1 MFLKMTSSCFVFH
14 GHGGSLFNFCDKAGT
29 SKIIPVKKEY
39 PIIIP
44 VFFFLLSKK
53 KSRLFFEMPRQ
64 QNRGGSP
71 PTGNWVPL
79 AHVVIRLE
87 GGGGDS
93 PGSGTVPGDDVG
105 YDSEADTEPY
115 EDSPDSDTGVY
126 EDSPGSDT
134 GAYEDSPGRSDADA
148 SATRDVLPATRD
160 VMAAARAMCGMRA
173 YVSL

>member
-1 MFLKMTSSCFVFH
+1 MLLKMTSSFFVFL

-53 KSRLFFEMPRQ
+53 KSRLFFEMPCQR
-64 QNRGGSP
+64 NRGGSP

-93 PGSGTVPGDDVG
+93 PGSGTVPGDDVE

-115 EDSPDSDTGVY
+115 EDSPDSDTG
-126 EDSPGSDT
+126 T
-134 GAYEDSPGRSDADA
+134 YEDSPGRSDADA
-148 SATRDVLPATRD
+148 SATRDVLAATRD
-160 VMAAARAMCGMRA
+160 VMAAATAMCGMRA